1 MASILTD
8 ILDDKTRLSVE
19 IFEREGYKHYKEI
32 QLFEKEIY
40 NYLEHIPADGLSLH
54 TFTHNFGVRKA
65 YLMARV
71 HFWDDLKKVRID
83 CTLKY
88 ITPAQERRYIK
99 CGSIK
104 TVKDLFDLEAWVY
117 ATIERINIDYKN
129 GTYNWPDYEYNK
141 YTYEN
146 LIY

>member
-8 ILDDKTRLSVE
+8 ILDDKTRLSAE
-19 IFEREGYKHYKEI
+19 IFAREGYNYYKELR
-32 QLFEKEIY
+32 LFEKEIY
-40 NYLEHIPADGLSLH
+40 NYLDIIDSTSTGERNVHA
-54 TFTHNFGVRKA
+54 FGVRKA

-83 CTLKY
+83 CTMKY

-104 TVKDLFDLEAWVY
+104 TVKDLFDLEAWAY

-141 YTYEN
+141 DI
-146 LIY
+146 IY

>member
-8 ILDDKTRLSVE
+8 ILDDKTRLNAE
-19 IFEREGYKHYKEI
+19 IFEREGYKHYKELR
-32 QLFEKEIY
+32 LFEKEIY
-40 NYLEHIPADGLSLH
+40 NYLDNIDSTPAGEPSVY
-54 TFTHNFGVRKA
+54 TFGVRKA

-83 CTLKY
+83 CQLKY
-88 ITPAQERRYIK
+88 ITPAQQRRYIR

-104 TVKDLFDLEAWVY
+104 TVKDLFDLEAWAY

-141 YTYEN
+141 DI
-146 LIY
+146 IY

>member
-8 ILDDKTRLSVE
+8 ILDDKTCLNSE
-19 IFEREGYKHYKEI
+19 IFEQEGYKHYKELRI
-32 QLFEKEIY
+32 FEKEIY
-40 NYLEHIPADGLSLH
+40 NYLDDITAGEPNVY
-54 TFTHNFGVRKA
+54 TFGVRKA
-65 YLMARV
+65 YLYARV

-83 CTLKY
+83 CQLKY
-88 ITPAQERRYIK
+88 ITPAQQCRYIR

-104 TVKDLFDLEAWVY
+104 TVKDLFDLEAWAY

-141 YTYEN
+141 DI
-146 LIY
+146 IY

>member
-8 ILDDKTRLSVE
+8 ILDDKTRLSAE
-19 IFEREGYKHYKEI
+19 IFEREGYNHYKEI

-40 NYLEHIPADGLSLH
+40 NYLDNIDSTSTGERNVHV
-54 TFTHNFGVRKA
+54 FGVRKA

-83 CTLKY
+83 CTMKY

-104 TVKDLFDLEAWVY
+104 TVKDLFDLEAWAY

-141 YTYEN
+141 DI
-146 LIY
+146 IY